1 VNVSDPV
8 GAGFVQ
14 SLARPGGN
22 ATGFTSFDY
31 GMSAKWLE
39 LLKQTAP
46 DLTRVAIV
54 RDPAIATAIGQAS
67 TIHCVDD
74 EIMGWLQRREQ
85 PRRVRAAMPPGNPG
99 GD

>member
-1 VNVSDPV
+1 MNVSDPV

-14 SLARPGGN
+14 GLARPGGN

-31 GMSAKWLE
+31 DMSAKWLE

-54 RDPAIATAIGQAS
+54 RDPTIATGIGQAS

-74 EIMGWLQRREQ
+74 EIMGWLQWREQ
-85 PRRVRAAMPPGNPG
+85 PRRARAVMPPGNPG

>member
-1 VNVSDPV
+1 MNVSDPV

-14 SLARPGGN
+14 GLARPGGN

-31 GMSAKWLE
+31 DMSAKWLE

-54 RDPAIATAIGQAS
+54 RDPTIATGIGQAS
-67 TIHCVDD
+67 TIHC
-74 EIMGWLQRREQ
+74 W
-85 PRRVRAAMPPGNPG
+85 MPPGHPR

>member
-1 VNVSDPV
+1 MNVSDPV
-8 GAGFVQ
+8 GAGVVQ

-31 GMSAKWLE
+31 DMSAKWLE

-54 RDPAIATAIGQAS
+54 RDPTITTGIGQAS

-74 EIMGWLQRREQ
+74 EIIGSLQRREQ
-85 PRRVRAAMPPGNPG
+85 RRRARAVMPHSNPG

>member
-8 GAGFVQ
+8 GAGVVQ

-31 GMSAKWLE
+31 DMSAKWLE

-54 RDPAIATAIGQAS
+54 RDPT
-67 TIHCVDD
+67 
-74 EIMGWLQRREQ
+74 
-85 PRRVRAAMPPGNPG
+85 
-99 GD
+99 

>member
-31 GMSAKWLE
+31 DMGAKWLE

-54 RDPAIATAIGQAS
+54 RDPTTATGIGQAS

-74 EIMGWLQRREQ
+74 EIMGWLQWREQ
-85 PRRVRAAMPPGNPG
+85 PRRARAVMPPGNPR

>member
-22 ATGFTSFDY
+22 ATGFTSFDC
-31 GMSAKWLE
+31 GMSVKWLE

-46 DLTRVAIV
+46 DLTRVAIA
-54 RDPAIATAIGQAS
+54 RDPTIATGSVSSALSNQRAIA
-67 TIHCVDD
+67 
-74 EIMGWLQRREQ
+74 RR
-85 PRRVRAAMPPGNPG
+85 
-99 GD
+99 

>member
-8 GAGFVQ
+8 GAGVVQ

-31 GMSAKWLE
+31 DMSAKWLE

-46 DLTRVAIV
+46 DLTRVA
-54 RDPAIATAIGQAS
+54 
-67 TIHCVDD
+67 
-74 EIMGWLQRREQ
+74 
-85 PRRVRAAMPPGNPG
+85 MPPGNPR